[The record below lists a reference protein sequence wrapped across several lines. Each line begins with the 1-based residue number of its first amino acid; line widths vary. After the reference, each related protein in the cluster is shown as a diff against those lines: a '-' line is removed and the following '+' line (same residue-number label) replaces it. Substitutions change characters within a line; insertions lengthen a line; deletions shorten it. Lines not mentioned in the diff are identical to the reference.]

1 MLLSQGCKLGSKLTN
16 TISSSGDWVV
26 EFTMFQILE
35 ETEGYVQNLNPAQ
48 GILWYRNILILN

>member
-1 MLLSQGCKLGSKLTN
+1 MLLSQGCKLGSKLSN
-16 TISSSGDWVV
+16 TKSSSGDWVV

-48 GILWYRNILILN
+48 GILW